1 MSAPHPTSSRR
12 WLERIGA
19 GAAVAGLLAAGAL
32 GLGGRVAAQEL
43 ATPGPTVEA
52 GQANFG
58 QPTVTVTGHGSVTV
72 PPDTA
77 GITIGVDIIKSTL
90 AEAQSEAN
98 AQATAVID
106 AVKAQGI
113 DPKDIQT
120 SNYSVSIMRD
130 YSQGGDP
137 TQITGFEVMNQVNV
151 TIRDISKIGDVL
163 DAVVNAG
170 ANSIYNI
177 FFFVDNPAPHESDA
191 RKLAVQDAHDKADE
205 LATAA
210 GMTLGPVLSI
220 TEGSTQVPQPV
231 FAAKG
236 GGMGAAAQAAPIQAG
251 TSEITADV
259 TITYQMSK

>member
-1 MSAPHPTSSRR
+1 MSSPHSHPSRR
-12 WLERIGA
+12 WLERIGV
-19 GAAVAGLLAAGAL
+19 GAAVAALLAAGAL
-32 GLGGRVAAQEL
+32 GIGGTAAQEM
-43 ATPGPTVEA
+43 ATPGATAPAAPTGA
-52 GQANFG
+52 GA
-58 QPTVTVTGHGSVTV
+58 TVTVTGHGSVTV

-77 GITIGVDIIKSTL
+77 GVTVGVDVIKATL
-90 AEAQSEAN
+90 TEAQSEAD

-130 YSQGGDP
+130 YSEGGDP
-137 TQITGFEVMNQVNV
+137 TKITGYEVMNQVNV

-163 DAVVNAG
+163 SAVVNAG

-177 FFFVDNPAPHESDA
+177 FFFVDNPAPQESAA
-191 RKLAVQDAHDKADE
+191 RKLAVQDAHDKAAE

-210 GMTLGPVLSI
+210 GMTLGPVLAI
-220 TEGSTQVPQPV
+220 TEGATQVPQPV

-236 GGMGAAAQAAPIQAG
+236 GGMAAAAQAAPIQAG

-259 TITYQMSK
+259 TITYQMSR

>member
-1 MSAPHPTSSRR
+1 MSSSLSSPTRR
-12 WLERIGA
+12 WFGRIGA
-19 GAAVAGLLAAGAL
+19 GMAVAGLLAASAL
-32 GLGGRVAAQEL
+32 GVGSRAAAQEA
-43 ATPGPTVEA
+43 ATPGPA
-52 GQANFG
+52 AGSGQA
-58 QPTVTVTGHGSVTV
+58 TVTVTGHGSVTAS
-72 PPDTA
+72 PDTA

-90 AEAQSEAN
+90 AEAQSEAT

-106 AVKAQGI
+106 AVKAQGV

-130 YSQGGDP
+130 YNQGGDP

-151 TIRDISKIGDVL
+151 TIRDISKIGEIL
-163 DAVVNAG
+163 DAVVTAG

-177 FFFVDNPAPHESDA
+177 SFFVDNPAPHESAA
-191 RKLAVQDAHDKADE
+191 RKLAVQNAHDKADE

-210 GMTLGPVLSI
+210 GMTLGSVLAI
-220 TEGSTQVPQPV
+220 TEGSTQAPPPV
-231 FAAKG
+231 FAARG
-236 GGMGAAAQAAPIQAG
+236 GGLGAAAEAVPIQAG

>member
-1 MSAPHPTSSRR
+1 MSSPNPTPTRR

-19 GAAVAGLLAAGAL
+19 GMAIAGLLAAGAL
-32 GLGGRVAAQEL
+32 GIGGVAAQEI
-43 ATPGPTVEA
+43 ATPGATAPA
-52 GQANFG
+52 NQAFG

-77 GITIGVDIIKSTL
+77 GITIGVDIIRSTL

-113 DPKDIQT
+113 DEKDIQT
-120 SNYSVSIMRD
+120 SNFSVSIMRD
-130 YSQGGDP
+130 YSEGGDP
-137 TQITGFEVMNQVNV
+137 TKITGFEVMNQVNV

-163 DAVVNAG
+163 DAVVTAG

-177 FFFVDNPAPHESDA
+177 FFFVDDPAPHESAA

-220 TEGSTQVPQPV
+220 TEGTMQAPPQPV

-259 TITYQMSK
+259 TITYAMSR